1 MSEGLLLNPPAH
13 ALLPLP
19 LSTTVVPSRCQ
30 LQVLL
35 RLELA
40 RCFSSEQC
48 DVDQMV
54 EEVRSSFFIHTN
66 TFCGHSNQPLDVL
79 RWPIC

>member
-1 MSEGLLLNPPAH
+1 MLLLL
-13 ALLPLP
+13 LLPLN
-19 LSTTVVPSRCQ
+19 TAVVLFRCQ

-48 DVDQMV
+48 DMDQMV
-54 EEVRSSFFIHTN
+54 EEVRSSFFVHTH
-66 TFCGHSNQPLDVL
+66 TFCRHSNQPLDLL
-79 RWPIC
+79 RWPTC

>member
-1 MSEGLLLNPPAH
+1 MSEGLLLNPPENT
-13 ALLPLP
+13 LLPLP
-19 LSTTVVPSRCQ
+19 LSTAAVPSRCQ

-54 EEVRSSFFIHTN
+54 EEVRSSSFVHTN
-66 TFCGHSNQPLDVL
+66 TFCRHS
-79 RWPIC
+79 